1 MNKKKPI
8 VYSLEFIKP
17 TISKVVFTDSREE
30 AQRLEKN
37 GMHIYFPSELA
48 KFDTGNL
55 IYVLLDG

>member
-1 MNKKKPI
+1 MNKNKPI
-8 VYSLEFIKP
+8 VYYLDFIEP

-48 KFDTGNL
+48 KFDTGKP